1 MKYENTFKAIDQI
14 LWKEQGCGSE
24 LDYLEQKS
32 WMLFLKYFTIY
43 DFVGASEMFKDP
55 EWDGDT
61 YCPVCGNWPCTCKKK
76 PYVIPS
82 DDSDSV
88 KDPMPCP
95 ICGHLPCTCEGP
107 KTNLIDIKL
116 SNGRKLSLET
126 TWEQK
131 IFYGDE
137 FISLDEYVK
146 KLFGRIPDFFSG
158 ADDLREKWAN
168 PETREQLLK
177 TLDEAGFAEDKLNL
191 LKNMLKMQ
199 KCDLLDVLEYIAYN
213 STPIERAKRVELVKK
228 QYVDSLNKEQREFDN
243 LILQYYVNNGF
254 KELGSD
260 KLKTFITIKFNSMS
274 DAKER
279 LQMSVADIRAHYI
292 ELQRRLYLA

>member
-61 YCPVCGNWPCTCKKK
+61 YCPLCGNWPCTCKKK